1 MARQAALPVGREQ
14 PQRLPAL
21 APPGVRYFSTLEQD
35 VVDRALGEKPAR
47 REAGM
52 SGPDDDRR
60 ELLYVL
66 TTSTVTL
73 TGFVRASYTAERF
86 CDCATIA
93 SMSSFDASASIS
105 KVTLMSS

>member
-1 MARQAALPVGREQ
+1 MAGQATLPVRREQ

-21 APPGVRYFSTLEQD
+21 APPGVRYVSTLDQD
-35 VVDRALGEKPAR
+35 MVDRALREKPAR
-47 REAGM
+47 GEAGVT
-52 SGPDDDRR
+52 GPDDDRR
-60 ELLYVL
+60 QLLYVL
-66 TTSTVTL
+66 TTSTVTF

-105 KVTLMSS
+105 KLTLMSS